1 MVLYVERTYVKI
13 PNCNCGQPEVDSA
26 GRVVRVR
33 TCAVCQAVR
42 LDVIRGGEYAIAYLG
57 GGDTEAVLLKQKEF
71 FSL

>member
-1 MVLYVERTYVKI
+1 MTGNVRVYKI
-13 PNCNCGQPEVDSA
+13 PNCNCGQPEYDSA

-42 LDVIRGGEYAIAYLG
+42 LDIIRGGEYAGAYMRC
-57 GGDTEAVLLKQKEF
+57 GDAVEHVLLKQKEF